1 MINIVVQK
9 VRKDFPTFTWFD
21 WRFRKNYRE
30 AVGSPA
36 LQLIPIEISENKN
49 NIKTRILIKN
59 RKIWEKLGNKGTS
72 RVYIVFKVT
81 QKMIKMTDDESYY
94 LQG

>member
-1 MINIVVQK
+1 
-9 VRKDFPTFTWFD
+9 
-21 WRFRKNYRE
+21 
-30 AVGSPA
+30 
-36 LQLIPIEISENKN
+36 
-49 NIKTRILIKN
+49 LIKN